1 MGTPEFAATVLRQV
15 LDAEMVDV
23 AAVYT
28 QPDRPCGRGKKC
40 QPGPVKLLALTR
52 GLPVHQPETFK
63 DPAEVATLA
72 AYAPDVLLVAAYGM
86 ILPQTVLDI
95 PRLMPLNVHASL
107 LPAWRGAAPIER
119 AIAAG
124 DTLTGVTIMRMEAAL
139 DTGPMVL
146 QRVLAIGTHDTAGSL
161 RPGTGRPRW
170 PAAGPR
176 PQAAVTRLGAPG
188 APGPGP
194 GHLRQEDRQGR
205 GLYRLDPSGPGGPQP
220 DPGHDPASRSGFSI
234 GGPGR
239 TSRPCASSPSPGEI
253 GCPRPDDVQP
263 GQILGLTDGKLGIAC
278 ADAVYLIPT
287 VTPAGKRAMEA
298 TAFACGYL
306 GKCNDD
312 AASAVCTPGRGP
324 GPGAALRTV
333 PPAWNP
339 TNPNRKRLFI
349 GLLCGTGL
357 AVCALLALV
366 WIIPYVGLANIHP
379 LAPWLLGIVFAGII
393 LVVLWATF
401 GLAAG
406 IALGRP
412 TLASRHLRGVMAKVL
427 LPLMT
432 IFARLFHISKSRVR
446 SLVHQ
451 GE

>member
-146 QRVLAIGTHDTAGSL
+146 QRVLAIGTHDTAG
-161 RPGTGRPRW
+161 G
-170 PAAGPR
+170 
-176 PQAAVTRLGAPG
+176 
-188 APGPGP
+188 
-194 GHLRQEDRQGR
+194 LRQELADLGGRLLVHALKRLSQGSVPLVPQDQDRATYAKKIDKAEAFIDWTRPAQEVHNLIR
-205 GLYRLDPSGPGGPQP
+205 AMTPHPGAFFYWR
-220 DPGHDPASRSGFSI
+220 PGADKPALRI
-234 GGPGR
+234 I
-239 TSRPCASSPSPGEI
+239 AQPGEI

-312 AASAVCTPGRGP
+312 AASAVCTPDE
-324 GPGAALRTV
+324 A
-333 PPAWNP
+333 
-339 TNPNRKRLFI
+339 
-349 GLLCGTGL
+349 
-357 AVCALLALV
+357 
-366 WIIPYVGLANIHP
+366 
-379 LAPWLLGIVFAGII
+379 LAP
-393 LVVLWATF
+393 
-401 GLAAG
+401 
-406 IALGRP
+406 GR
-412 TLASRHLRGVMAKVL
+412 H
-427 LPLMT
+427 
-432 IFARLFHISKSRVR
+432 
-446 SLVHQ
+446 
-451 GE
+451 